1 MASEFTWRR
10 LSEQDRNE
18 LEKRVSG
25 ILEDFGR
32 KLDSVKEKVGEVF
45 VEREDF
51 VRDESPFHRAS
62 ELDRTKASLVD
73 EEFRKI
79 FFENAPKKKG
89 DCIVAEKGEW
99 I

>member
-32 KLDSVKEKVGEVF
+32 KLDSVKEKV
-45 VEREDF
+45 RN
-51 VRDESPFHRAS
+51 
-62 ELDRTKASLVD
+62 T
-73 EEFRKI
+73 
-79 FFENAPKKKG
+79 
-89 DCIVAEKGEW
+89 
-99 I
+99 